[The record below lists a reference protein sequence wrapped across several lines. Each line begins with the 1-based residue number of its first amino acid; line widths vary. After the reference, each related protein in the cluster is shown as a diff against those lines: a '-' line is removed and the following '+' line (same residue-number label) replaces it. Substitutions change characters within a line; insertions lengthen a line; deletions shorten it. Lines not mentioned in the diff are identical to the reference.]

1 MSKSALWS
9 IAAAVVV
16 VLAIVVVVLLVPGK
30 NNPGTVSTTKTST
43 NAKTASATKQKN
55 ADTNAIETNVKTFF
69 AANTTIQQRENLLQ
83 NGSQFVQVMQ
93 GEFTQLDSQKPSVVI
108 NSISY
113 TNSTTAKVNY
123 TVDLNGQ
130 PVLKDQT
137 GEALLI
143 NNSWKVS
150 DSTLCELLSMGGQT
164 PSICKNIH

>member
-1 MSKSALWS
+1 MSKSAIWS
-9 IAAAVVV
+9 IVAIIVVAAAVVAV
-16 VLAIVVVVLLVPGK
+16 VLSVPNK
-30 NNPGTVSTTKTST
+30 ANNTKGTTTSSI
-43 NAKTASATKQKN
+43 NAKTAAATKQKD
-55 ADTNAIETNVKTFF
+55 AATKAIETNLKTFF
-69 AANTTIQQRENLLQ
+69 AANTTMAQRESLLQ
-83 NGSQFVQVMQ
+83 NGSQFAQVMQ
-93 GEFTQLDSQKPSVVI
+93 GEFTQLNSQKPSVVI

-113 TNSTTAKVNY
+113 PNSTTAKVNY

-143 NNSWKVS
+143 NNTWKVS